1 MIVHVVMFRPRASLD
16 GDQRRALASA
26 FEQALNDIPSIRRA
40 RVGRR
45 IVVGRPYE
53 QLMRADYPYAA
64 VIEFDSREA
73 LLAYL
78 DHPSH
83 ARLASTFFES
93 FDDAL
98 MYDFDLQEGTA
109 ALASMLR
116 GAQ

>member
-26 FEQALNDIPSIRRA
+26 FESALNEIPSIRRA
-40 RVGRR
+40 HVGRR
-45 IVVGRPYE
+45 IRVGRAYE

-64 VIEFDSREA
+64 VIEFDSRDA

-83 ARLASTFFES
+83 AQLASTFFES
-93 FDDAL
+93 FEDAL
-98 MYDFDLQEGTA
+98 MYDFELQEGTV

-116 GAQ
+116 DTQ